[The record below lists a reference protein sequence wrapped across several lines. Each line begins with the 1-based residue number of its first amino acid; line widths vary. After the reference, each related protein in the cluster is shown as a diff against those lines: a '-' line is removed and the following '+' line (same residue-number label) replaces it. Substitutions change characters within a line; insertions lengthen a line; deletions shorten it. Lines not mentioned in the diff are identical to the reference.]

1 MNLIRQGFLLLNDN
15 HFIIPKSFENK
26 ECEYLCT
33 KLKGNVIV
41 IPPLTY
47 LLSTEDEDRGIIT
60 IIFFCLLL
68 KFRQIKKLRIEIN
81 NFPHSRTI

>member
-15 HFIIPKSFENK
+15 RFIIPKSFESK

-41 IPPLTY
+41 IPPVTY

-60 IIFFCLLL
+60 IIFLSF
-68 KFRQIKKLRIEIN
+68 IEISSN
-81 NFPHSRTI
+81 KKA